1 MWVVMAMFHF
11 TMSESVML
19 KFCILLLFW
28 DVDVFFEG
36 YEFLGFADWKLMVG
50 MGQLLCNC
58 LKR

>member
-11 TMSESVML
+11 TMSESVVL
-19 KFCILLLFW
+19 KFCSFLLFW
-28 DVDVFFEG
+28 DVDVFFEE

-50 MGQLLCNC
+50 MEQLLCNC